1 LATKSI
7 AGGLGTQ
14 SRRAI
19 YCLLAG
25 VAIISLNDALMK
37 VLTSSYPVGQLLFM
51 RGVCILPWV
60 LLLAMRAGG
69 LHTLKV
75 NNIGGQALR
84 AACVVGSS
92 FLFVNGLIYL
102 QLADAISVTFTG
114 PLFITALA
122 PFVLGEYVGWRR
134 WIAVLVG
141 FAGVLFM
148 VRPGYGDISW
158 VVLFP
163 LGAALCGSIRD
174 LITRRLSQTETTVA
188 VLMVTTSAVII
199 AAAATLPFAWTEIKI
214 SDLGFFAA
222 SGMLVA
228 GGHYLMIEA
237 FRHGEAALVAPFKY
251 TSMVWAILFG
261 FLVFGHLPDKW
272 MLLGAA
278 FVICAGLYILHRE
291 TRLTGRPISAGPRPP
306 AR

>member
-1 LATKSI
+1 MAAILQRRRATRPI
-7 AGGLGTQ
+7 AGTTSGSAWWNGYRPKPT
-14 SRRAI
+14 AI
-19 YCLLAG
+19 A
-25 VAIISLNDALMK
+25 
-37 VLTSSYPVGQLLFM
+37 
-51 RGVCILPWV
+51 
-60 LLLAMRAGG
+60 
-69 LHTLKV
+69 
-75 NNIGGQALR
+75 
-84 AACVVGSS
+84 
-92 FLFVNGLIYL
+92 
-102 QLADAISVTFTG
+102 VTFTG

-134 WIAVLVG
+134 WIAVLIG

-199 AAAATLPFAWTEIKI
+199 AAAATLPFAWAEIKI

-228 GGHYLMIEA
+228 GGL
-237 FRHGEAALVAPFKY
+237 
-251 TSMVWAILFG
+251 IL
-261 FLVFGHLPDKW
+261 
-272 MLLGAA
+272 
-278 FVICAGLYILHRE
+278 
-291 TRLTGRPISAGPRPP
+291 
-306 AR
+306 